1 MNLVHGTHPHH
12 QKPITSPSGSPF
24 FSPNIPGSW
33 VPKRFSKQT
42 STADSGVEGTDHRL
56 DVGGDHNGNDFDGGA
71 DDWRGPMRQVLQLG
85 IRQKEIRDGEPW
97 KTTGMGE

>member
-1 MNLVHGTHPHH
+1 MIRFFQHP
-12 QKPITSPSGSPF
+12 PTS
-24 FSPNIPGSW
+24 PGSW

-56 DVGGDHNGNDFDGGA
+56 DVGGNYNGNDFDGGA

-85 IRQKEIRDGEPW
+85 IRRGWGAVENHWGGIFTSEKNWVVDRFE
-97 KTTGMGE
+97 MV

>member
-1 MNLVHGTHPHH
+1 MAHIHITKNPSPHH
-12 QKPITSPSGSPF
+12 QVPP